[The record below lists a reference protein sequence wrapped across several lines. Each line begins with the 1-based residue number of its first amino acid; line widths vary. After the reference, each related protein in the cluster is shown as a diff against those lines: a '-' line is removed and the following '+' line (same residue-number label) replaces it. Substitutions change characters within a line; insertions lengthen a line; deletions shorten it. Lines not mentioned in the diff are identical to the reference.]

1 MPRLIPWGTPS
12 RSPRMMTPRNDR
24 RLVLWSAGTGGVLLA
39 LIAALYGFG
48 ARRVLSPGDLA
59 SAHAHIDAK
68 CSQCHEEGRNVSDV
82 RCARCHD
89 PAGIGRME
97 HAAHVLLGSGD
108 LAKAAGAPGVPCVR
122 CHSDHRGL
130 KYALRSVDDRECASC
145 HRSQF
150 SAPLRLAPLTTFQW
164 HPEFA
169 VFKAQRTSGIGLQF
183 NHTTHFDYV
192 LREARGVKS
201 VDMNEARTA
210 SLETCQRCHFLN
222 DDRRAYASISF
233 NAGCAGSVCHT
244 RNNGFL
250 ENDTRD
256 VALVDIV
263 QNVPGLVSPR
273 GDGDLEIKT
282 FSGLTHRD
290 PWVMFNAAW
299 LRASLDPAGIAA
311 EREAL
316 RGSIAWLDQQTSSAL
331 VFARASLDDLRAWE
345 SALARDTVNLETRA
359 ATATGRT
366 SEAAA
371 LAQTAAQVQNLL
383 VQLSTATGQN
393 AAAPADDAA
402 IAQMA
407 NGGLP
412 ADGDVSGR
420 FEERR
425 QELLRLLATV
435 KDRATRTA
443 DAGLVR
449 RADDLRARVERLKP
463 AVTTADADP
472 KSLRLVLSG
481 LDEVVKLATQ
491 SADPQLQSDL
501 QLLQGLRLYA
511 RRSLGGLDAGEFDM
525 RRQELLRLLD
535 TLTRSADSGI
545 RAKAADLR
553 GRLDTLQRSES
564 AHDDLGR
571 QNDRRRLL
579 ERIRVEIALRAS
591 RDGATPPPTVLRERQ
606 LARQLLDELR
616 PGLVLLDRV
625 ATAPPASGEGQDA
638 RSRTLRGLLA
648 PCLKCH
654 LFDGE
659 DESRIYPV
667 DAPNPNGILTRTPID
682 VMTRTGLRLAPVGAA
697 EPVMKRAVFTHAPHV
712 TTTDCARCHGS
723 VIDGRRRA
731 PGGAEGVLVGSTLAS
746 DLNSPGVGTCQSCH
760 TSSGARQDCAACH
773 VYHPPSAERMLRAV
787 WSPN

>member
-1 MPRLIPWGTPS
+1 MRLIPWGTPS
-12 RSPRMMTPRNDR
+12 RSPRMMTPRDDR
-24 RLVLWSAGTGGVLLA
+24 RMVRWSTGAGGVLLA
-39 LIAALYGFG
+39 LLAAFYAFG
-48 ARRVLSPGDLA
+48 ARRVVSPGDLA

-68 CSQCHEEGRNVSDV
+68 CSQCHEEGKNVSDV

-97 HAAHVLLGSGD
+97 HASHVLFGSGD
-108 LAKAAGAPGVPCVR
+108 LGKATVAPSVACVS

-130 KYALRSVDDRECASC
+130 KYTLRSVDDRECASC

-150 SAPLRLAPLTTFQW
+150 SAPLRLAPLTTFQR

-169 VFKAQRTSGIGLQF
+169 VFKAQRTTGVGLQF

-192 LREARGVKS
+192 LREVRGVKS

-210 SLETCQRCHFLN
+210 SLETCQRCHLLN
-222 DDRRAYASISF
+222 DDRRVYAPISF
-233 NAGCAGSVCHT
+233 NAACAGSVCHT

-256 VALVDIV
+256 VALADIV
-263 QNVPGLVSPR
+263 QNVAGIASPR
-273 GDGDLEIKT
+273 GDGDNETRI

-331 VFARASLDDLRAWE
+331 VFARASLNDLRGWE
-345 SALARDTVNLETRA
+345 GTLARELVNLETRA
-359 ATATGRT
+359 ATPTGRT

-371 LAQTAAQVQNLL
+371 LAQTAAQDQDLL

-393 AAAPADDAA
+393 TGAPADDDA
-402 IAQMA
+402 IQQMMKGAQ
-407 NGGLP
+407 P
-412 ADGDVSGR
+412 ADVDASGR
-420 FEERR
+420 FEARR

-435 KDRATRTA
+435 RDRATQTA
-443 DAGLVR
+443 DAGLAR
-449 RADDLRARVERLKP
+449 RADDLRARVQRLKP
-463 AVTTADADP
+463 AAPTADADL
-472 KSLRLVLSG
+472 KSLRLVLGG
-481 LDEVVKLATQ
+481 LDEVLKLATQ
-491 SADPQLQSDL
+491 TADPQVQADL
-501 QLLQGLRLYA
+501 QLLQGLRLNA
-511 RRSLGGLDAGEFDM
+511 RRSLGGLDAREFDT
-525 RRQELLRLLD
+525 RRQELSRLLD
-535 TLTRSADSGI
+535 TLARSPYSAIRTR
-545 RAKAADLR
+545 AADLR
-553 GRLDTLQRSES
+553 ARLDALERSES
-564 AHDDLGR
+564 ADDDSGR
-571 QNDRRRLL
+571 PNGRRRLL

-591 RDGATPPPTVLRERQ
+591 RDGAMPPPTALRERQ
-606 LARQLLDELR
+606 LAQQLLDELR

-625 ATAPPASGEGQDA
+625 ATAPPASPEGRDA

-667 DAPNPNGILTRTPID
+667 SAPNLNGILTRVPID
-682 VMTRTGLRLAPVGAA
+682 VMTRMGLRLAPVGAA
-697 EPVMKRAVFTHAPHV
+697 EPVMKRAVFSHAPHV

-723 VIDGRRRA
+723 VIDGRRSA
-731 PGGAEGVLVGSTLAS
+731 PGVAGGVIIGSTLAS